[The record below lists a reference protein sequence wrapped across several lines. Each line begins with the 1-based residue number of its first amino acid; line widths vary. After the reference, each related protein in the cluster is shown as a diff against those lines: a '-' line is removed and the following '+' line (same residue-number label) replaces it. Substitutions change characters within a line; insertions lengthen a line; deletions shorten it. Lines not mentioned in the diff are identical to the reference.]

1 MWGVTE
7 PEEPAAPT
15 TGARQLCK
23 GRVMTGDATKTGQMR
38 PWHRWIMAGASLLA
52 LAACEGNSPLSF
64 LQGQGATQQAGAQS
78 RSVRL
83 VERDVE
89 APEVFQVTEAGLW
102 DGRPSLGG
110 VWVAHPDVTEP
121 ERVLI
126 RNTANGNFVIGALF
140 RREVDTPGP
149 RVQVSSDAAAT
160 LGMLAGQPVSVNV
173 TALRREE
180 VADPQVAAAEAAPD
194 STVAAVPAPAGVTE
208 SRLDPVAA
216 SGAGVAAVS
225 PPPAN
230 APRAAAAPAPAAAPA
245 AAAPPRASSLDRPY
259 LQIGIFSVEANAN
272 RAATAMRNA
281 GMVPEVR
288 RQTSQGK
295 DFWRVL
301 VGPAATSAERATLLE
316 QIKQEGFTDAYAVTN

>member
-1 MWGVTE
+1 MTVIFFN
-7 PEEPAAPT
+7 
-15 TGARQLCK
+15 GAIHRKVRACL
-23 GRVMTGDATKTGQMR
+23 MATVG
-38 PWHRWIMAGASLLA
+38 LLA
-52 LAACEGNSPLSF
+52 LAACGENGQMGLF
-64 LQGQGATQQAGAQS
+64 QGQGASEQSANPS

-89 APEVFQVTEAGLW
+89 APQVFQVTEAGLW

-121 ERVLI
+121 ERVII

-160 LGMLAGQPVSVNV
+160 LGMLAGQPVQLNV

-180 VADPQVAAAEAAPD
+180 VPVAAPAEDKADAAEADVAAAG
-194 STVAAVPAPAGVTE
+194 AVPPPSAVSET
-208 SRLDPVAA
+208 RLDPIASAAAAIDAAPRPAPTPVAA
-216 SGAGVAAVS
+216 PPVAAPVS
-225 PPPAN
+225 PPPA
-230 APRAAAAPAPAAAPA
+230 AATPPASPA
-245 AAAPPRASSLDRPY
+245 RASTLDKPF

-281 GMVPEVR
+281 GMVPQVKQ
-288 RQTSQGK
+288 QTSQGK
-295 DFWRVL
+295 TFWRVL
-301 VGPAATSAERATLLE
+301 VGPAASAAERSTLLGK
-316 QIKQEGFTDAYAVTN
+316 IKQEGFTDAYAVTN